1 MEARRERHVAI
12 LMEVIAPFGFA
23 TAGRIRFGR
32 GVAGDAVDAA
42 RAYGSRGL
50 IVRGAS
56 VAWVD
61 ELSRELTAA
70 GCDVTEVRSSGEP
83 SVDDVRS
90 AVAAGRGAQVV
101 LGVGGGAVIDLAKA
115 AAALIPSE
123 CDVMEHLEVVGGG
136 RPLQAAPLPMI
147 AIPTT
152 AGTGAEVT
160 KNAVIAVPEA
170 ARKVSLREVRMLP
183 RLALVDPAL
192 TDGAPRGVTL
202 GSGLDALVQVIEPYL
217 SNKANPLSDALCRAA
232 IPQGIAALKRLA
244 EGEDKAARD
253 ALAYVSLTGGLAL
266 ANAGLGAVHGL
277 AGVIGGRFNA
287 PHGLI
292 CGRLLGP
299 VLAANSRELG
309 ASVRFGEVQ
318 RWLSEGFNLPETDTF
333 DALAALLDSWRL
345 DRLNRWIPEGTDLGE
360 TAHEAAMSSS
370 MRANPCVLSQDALE
384 SCIRAAL

>member
-1 MEARRERHVAI
+1 
-12 LMEVIAPFGFA
+12 MEVIAPFGFA

-42 RAYGSRGL
+42 RAYGSRVL
-50 IVRGAS
+50 ILRGGS

-115 AAALIPSE
+115 AAALIPSD
-123 CDVMEHLEVVGGG
+123 CDVMEHLEVVGAGK
-136 RPLQAAPLPMI
+136 PLQADPLPMI
-147 AIPTT
+147 AVPTT

-160 KNAVIAVPEA
+160 KNAVIAVPKA
-170 ARKVSLREVRMLP
+170 ARKVSLRDDRMLP

-217 SNKANPLSDALCRAA
+217 SNKASPLSDALCRAA

-244 EGEDKAARD
+244 QGEEKAARD
-253 ALAYVSLTGGLAL
+253 SMAYVSLSGGLAL

-277 AGVIGGRFNA
+277 AGVIGGRFGA

-299 VLAANSRELG
+299 VLAANSNALG
-309 ASVRFGEVQ
+309 ASVRFSEVQ
-318 RWLSEGFNLPETDTF
+318 RLLAEGFDLPKTGTF
-333 DALAALLDSWRL
+333 DALAALLDDWGLERL
-345 DRLNRWIPEGTDLGE
+345 GRWISEGTDLGE
-360 TAHEAAMSSS
+360 TAHEAAASSS

-384 SCIRAAL
+384 TCIRAAL

>member
-1 MEARRERHVAI
+1 MS
-12 LMEVIAPFGFA
+12 PFGFA

-32 GVAGDAVDAA
+32 GVAGEAASAA
-42 RAYGSRGL
+42 RGYGRQVLLLRG
-50 IVRGAS
+50 GS

-61 ELSRELTAA
+61 ELVRDLAAA
-70 GCDVTEVRSSGEP
+70 GCEVSQLRSSGEP
-83 SVDDVRS
+83 SVDDVRA
-90 AVAAGRGAQVV
+90 AVAAGRGADVV

-136 RPLQAAPLPMI
+136 RPLQADPLPMI

-170 ARKVSLREVRMLP
+170 ARKVSLRDDRMLP

-217 SNKANPLSDALCRAA
+217 SSKANPLTDALCRAA
-232 IPQGIAALKRLA
+232 IPQGITALKRLA
-244 EGEDKAARD
+244 AGEDPAARD
-253 ALAYVSLTGGLAL
+253 ALAYVSLSGGLAL

-277 AGVIGGRFNA
+277 AGVIGGRFGA

-299 VLAANSRELG
+299 VLAANADALG
-309 ASVRFGEVQ
+309 VSARFTEVQ
-318 RWLSEGFNLPETDTF
+318 MWLSDGFDLPEEGTF
-333 DALAALLDSWRL
+333 DALTALLDDWGL
-345 DRLNRWIPEGTDLGE
+345 ERLNQWIPEDADLGE
-360 TAHEAAMSSS
+360 TAREAAASSS
-370 MRANPCVLSQDALE
+370 MRANPCVLEAETLE
-384 SCIRAAL
+384 ACIRAAM

>member
-1 MEARRERHVAI
+1 
-12 LMEVIAPFGFA
+12 MEVIAPFGFA

-32 GVAGDAVDAA
+32 GVAGEAIDAA
-42 RAYGSRGL
+42 RAYGCRVL
-50 IVRGAS
+50 IVRGGS

-83 SVDDVRS
+83 SVEDVRS
-90 AVAAGRGAQVV
+90 AVLAGRGAQVV

-123 CDVMEHLEVVGGG
+123 CDVMEHLEIVGAG

-170 ARKVSLREVRMLP
+170 ARKVSLRDVRMLP

-217 SNKANPLSDALCRAA
+217 SNKANPLSDALCRSA

-244 EGEDKAARD
+244 DGEDKAARD
-253 ALAYVSLTGGLAL
+253 ALAYVSLSGGLAL

-299 VLAANSRELG
+299 VLAANSRAFG
-309 ASVRFGEVQ
+309 ASLRFAEVQ
-318 RWLSEGFNLPETDTF
+318 RWLTVGFDLPKTDTF
-333 DALAALLDSWRL
+333 DAFAALLDGWGL

-370 MRANPCVLSQDALE
+370 MRANPCVLGQDALE
-384 SCIRAAL
+384 SCIRAAR

>member
-1 MEARRERHVAI
+1 MS
-12 LMEVIAPFGFA
+12 PFGFA

-32 GVAGDAVDAA
+32 GVAGEAASAA
-42 RAYGSRGL
+42 RGYGRQVLLLRG
-50 IVRGAS
+50 GS

-61 ELSRELTAA
+61 ELARDLAAA
-70 GCDVTEVRSSGEP
+70 GCEVTQLHGSGEP
-83 SVDDVRS
+83 SVDDVRA
-90 AVAAGRGAQVV
+90 AVAAGRGADVV

-123 CDVMEHLEVVGGG
+123 CDVMEHLEVVGAGK
-136 RPLQAAPLPMI
+136 PLQADPLPMI

-170 ARKVSLREVRMLP
+170 ARKVSLRDDRMLP

-217 SNKANPLSDALCRAA
+217 SSKANPLTDALCRAA

-244 EGEDKAARD
+244 AGEDQDARD
-253 ALAYVSLTGGLAL
+253 ALAYVSLSGGLAL

-277 AGVIGGRFNA
+277 AGVIGGRFAA

-299 VLAANSRELG
+299 VLAANADALG
-309 ASVRFGEVQ
+309 VSARFTEVQ
-318 RWLSEGFNLPETDTF
+318 MWLSDGFDLPEEGTF
-333 DALAALLDSWRL
+333 DALTAMLDDWGL
-345 DRLNRWIPEGTDLGE
+345 ERLNQWIPEDADLGE
-360 TAHEAAMSSS
+360 TAREAAASSS
-370 MRANPCVLSQDALE
+370 MRANPCVLEAETLE
-384 SCIRAAL
+384 ACIRAAM

>member
-1 MEARRERHVAI
+1 MQTI
-12 LMEVIAPFGFA
+12 SPFGFA

-32 GVAGDAVDAA
+32 GVAGEAASAA
-42 RAYGSRGL
+42 RGYGRQVLLLRG
-50 IVRGAS
+50 GS

-61 ELSRELTAA
+61 ELARDLAAA
-70 GCDVTEVRSSGEP
+70 GCEVTQLRGSGEP
-83 SVDDVRS
+83 SVDDVRA
-90 AVAAGRGAQVV
+90 AVAAGRGADVV

-123 CDVMEHLEVVGGG
+123 CDVMEHLEVVGAGK
-136 RPLQAAPLPMI
+136 PLQADPLPMI

-170 ARKVSLREVRMLP
+170 ARKVSLRDDRMLP

-217 SNKANPLSDALCRAA
+217 SSKANPLTDALCRAA

-244 EGEDKAARD
+244 AGEDQDARD
-253 ALAYVSLTGGLAL
+253 ALAYVSLSGGLAL

-277 AGVIGGRFNA
+277 AGVIGGRFAA

-299 VLAANSRELG
+299 VLAANADALG
-309 ASVRFGEVQ
+309 VSARFTEVQ
-318 RWLSEGFNLPETDTF
+318 MWLSDGFDLPEEGTF
-333 DALAALLDSWRL
+333 DALTAMLDDWGL
-345 DRLNRWIPEGTDLGE
+345 ERLNQWIPEDADLGE
-360 TAHEAAMSSS
+360 TAREAAASSS
-370 MRANPCVLSQDALE
+370 MRANPCVLEAETLE
-384 SCIRAAL
+384 ACIRAAM

>member
-1 MEARRERHVAI
+1 MS
-12 LMEVIAPFGFA
+12 PFGFA

-32 GVAGDAVDAA
+32 GVAGEAASAA
-42 RAYGSRGL
+42 RGYGRQVLLLRG
-50 IVRGAS
+50 GS

-61 ELSRELTAA
+61 ELARDLAAA
-70 GCDVTEVRSSGEP
+70 GCEVTQLRGSGEP
-83 SVDDVRS
+83 SVDDVRA
-90 AVAAGRGAQVV
+90 AVAAGRGADVV

-123 CDVMEHLEVVGGG
+123 CDVMEHLEVVGAGK
-136 RPLQAAPLPMI
+136 PLQADPLPMI

-170 ARKVSLREVRMLP
+170 ARKVSLRDDRMLP

-217 SNKANPLSDALCRAA
+217 SSKANPLTDALCRAA

-244 EGEDKAARD
+244 AGEDQDARD
-253 ALAYVSLTGGLAL
+253 ALAYVSLSGGLAL

-277 AGVIGGRFNA
+277 AGVIGGRFAA

-299 VLAANSRELG
+299 VLAANADALG
-309 ASVRFGEVQ
+309 VSARFTEVQ
-318 RWLSEGFNLPETDTF
+318 MWLSDGFDLPEEGTF
-333 DALAALLDSWRL
+333 DALTAMLDDWGL
-345 DRLNRWIPEGTDLGE
+345 ERLNQWIPEDADLGE
-360 TAHEAAMSSS
+360 TAREAAASSS
-370 MRANPCVLSQDALE
+370 MRANPCVLEAETLE
-384 SCIRAAL
+384 ACIRAAM

>member
-1 MEARRERHVAI
+1 MQRI
-12 LMEVIAPFGFA
+12 SPFGFA

-32 GVAGDAVDAA
+32 GVAGEAASAA
-42 RAYGSRGL
+42 RAYGRQVLLLRG
-50 IVRGAS
+50 GS

-61 ELSRELTAA
+61 ELARDLAAA
-70 GCDVTEVRSSGEP
+70 GCEVTQSRGSGEP
-83 SVDDVRS
+83 SVKDVRA
-90 AVAAGRGAQVV
+90 AVAAGRGADVV

-136 RPLQAAPLPMI
+136 RPLQADPLPMI

-170 ARKVSLREVRMLP
+170 ARKVSLRDDRMLP

-217 SNKANPLSDALCRAA
+217 SSKANPLTDALCRAA

-244 EGEDKAARD
+244 EGEDQAARD
-253 ALAYVSLTGGLAL
+253 ALAYVSLSGGLAL

-277 AGVIGGRFNA
+277 AGVIGGRFGA

-299 VLAANSRELG
+299 VLAANADVLG
-309 ASVRFGEVQ
+309 VSARFTEVQ
-318 RWLSEGFNLPETDTF
+318 RWLSDGFDLPQTGTF
-333 DALAALLDSWRL
+333 DALSDLLDNWGL
-345 DRLNRWIPEGTDLGE
+345 DRLDRWIPEEADLGE
-360 TAHEAAMSSS
+360 TAREAAASSS
-370 MRANPCVLSQDALE
+370 MRANPCVLETEALE
-384 SCIRAAL
+384 ACIRAAM

>member
-32 GVAGDAVDAA
+32 GVAGEAVDAA
-42 RAYGSRGL
+42 RAYGSRVL
-50 IVRGAS
+50 IVRGGS

-123 CDVMEHLEVVGGG
+123 CDVMEHLEIVGAG

-170 ARKVSLREVRMLP
+170 ARKVSLRDVRMLP

-217 SNKANPLSDALCRAA
+217 SNKANPLSDALCRSA

-253 ALAYVSLTGGLAL
+253 AL

-299 VLAANSRELG
+299 VLAANSRALG
-309 ASVRFGEVQ
+309 ASVRFAEVQ
-318 RWLSEGFNLPETDTF
+318 RWLTEGFNLPKTDTF
-333 DALAALLDSWRL
+333 DALAALLDGWGL

-370 MRANPCVLSQDALE
+370 MRANPCVLGQDALE
-384 SCIRAAL
+384 SCIRAAR

>member
-1 MEARRERHVAI
+1 MQRNS
-12 LMEVIAPFGFA
+12 PFGFA

-32 GVAGDAVDAA
+32 GVAGEAATAA
-42 RAYGSRGL
+42 RGYGRQVLLLRG
-50 IVRGAS
+50 GS

-61 ELSRELTAA
+61 ELARDLAAA
-70 GCDVTEVRSSGEP
+70 GCEVTQLRSSGEP
-83 SVDDVRS
+83 SVEDVRA

-115 AAALIPSE
+115 AAALIPSD
-123 CDVMEHLEVVGGG
+123 CDVMEHLEVVGAGL
-136 RPLQAAPLPMI
+136 PLQADPLPMI

-160 KNAVIAVPEA
+160 KNAVIAVPDA
-170 ARKVSLREVRMLP
+170 ARKVSLRDDRLLP

-217 SNKANPLSDALCRAA
+217 SSKANPLSDALCRAA

-244 EGEDKAARD
+244 AGEVPAARD
-253 ALAYVSLTGGLAL
+253 AMAYVSLSGGLAL

-277 AGVIGGRFNA
+277 AGVIGGQFGA

-299 VLAANSRELG
+299 ALAANSDVLG
-309 ASVRFGEVQ
+309 ASRRFSEVQ
-318 RWLSEGFNLPETDTF
+318 TWLAEGFDLPETGTF
-333 DALAALLDSWRL
+333 TALSALLDDWGL
-345 DRLNRWIPEGTDLGE
+345 ERLNRWIPEGTDLGE
-360 TAHEAAMSSS
+360 TAQEAAASSS
-370 MRANPCVLSQDALE
+370 MRANPCALSQDALE
-384 SCIRAAL
+384 NCIRAAL

>member
-12 LMEVIAPFGFA
+12 LMEGIAAFGFA

-32 GVAGDAVDAA
+32 GTATEAVDAA
-42 RAYGSRGL
+42 LSFGRRVLILRG
-50 IVRGAS
+50 GS

-61 ELSRELTAA
+61 ELSRDLTAA

-83 SVDDVRS
+83 SVEDVRS
-90 AVAAGRGAQVV
+90 AALAGRGAQLV

-115 AAALIPSE
+115 AAALIPSD
-123 CDVMEHLEVVGGG
+123 CDVMEHLEVVGAGK
-136 RPLQAAPLPMI
+136 PLQADPLPMI

-160 KNAVIAVPEA
+160 KNAVIAVTQA
-170 ARKVSLREVRMLP
+170 ARKVSLRDDRMLP

-217 SNKANPLSDALCRAA
+217 SSKANPLSDALCRAA

-244 EGEDKAARD
+244 EGEDPAARD
-253 ALAYVSLTGGLAL
+253 AMAYVSLSGGLAL

-277 AGVIGGRFNA
+277 AGVIGGQFGA

-299 VLAANSRELG
+299 VLAANSDVLG
-309 ASVRFGEVQ
+309 ASRRFSEVQ
-318 RWLSEGFNLPETDTF
+318 TWLAEGFDLPETGTF
-333 DALAALLDSWRL
+333 TALSALLDDWGL
-345 DRLNRWIPEGTDLGE
+345 ERLNRWIPEGTDLVE
-360 TAHEAAMSSS
+360 TAQEAAASSS
-370 MRANPCVLSQDALE
+370 MRANPCALSQDALE
-384 SCIRAAL
+384 NCIRAAL

>member
-1 MEARRERHVAI
+1 MS
-12 LMEVIAPFGFA
+12 PFGFA

-32 GVAGDAVDAA
+32 GVAGEAASAA
-42 RAYGSRGL
+42 RAYGRQVLLLRG
-50 IVRGAS
+50 GS

-61 ELSRELTAA
+61 ELARDLAAA
-70 GCDVTEVRSSGEP
+70 GCEVTQLRGSGEP
-83 SVDDVRS
+83 SVDDVRA

-123 CDVMEHLEVVGGG
+123 CDVMEHLEVVGAGK
-136 RPLQAAPLPMI
+136 PLQADPLPMI

-160 KNAVIAVPEA
+160 KNAVIAVPDAE
-170 ARKVSLREVRMLP
+170 RKVSLRDDRMLP

-217 SNKANPLSDALCRAA
+217 SSKANPLTDALCRAA

-244 EGEDKAARD
+244 EGEEQAARN
-253 ALAYVSLTGGLAL
+253 ALAYVSLSGGLAL

-277 AGVIGGRFNA
+277 AGVIGGRFGA

-299 VLAANSRELG
+299 VLAANRDAMG
-309 ASVRFGEVQ
+309 ASDRFSEVQ
-318 RWLSEGFNLPETDTF
+318 MWLSDGFDLPEEGTF
-333 DALAALLDSWRL
+333 DALTAMLDDWGLERL
-345 DRLNRWIPEGTDLGE
+345 KHWIPEDADLGE
-360 TAHEAAMSSS
+360 TAREAAASSS
-370 MRANPCVLSQDALE
+370 MRANPCVLEAETLE
-384 SCIRAAL
+384 ACIRAAM

>member
-1 MEARRERHVAI
+1 MS
-12 LMEVIAPFGFA
+12 PFGFA

-32 GVAGDAVDAA
+32 GVAGGAVTAA
-42 RAYGSRGL
+42 RGYGRQVLLLRGS
-50 IVRGAS
+50 S
-56 VAWVD
+56 VTWVD
-61 ELSRELTAA
+61 ELARDLAAA
-70 GCDVTEVRSSGEP
+70 GCEVTQFCGGGEP
-83 SVDDVRS
+83 SVEDVRA
-90 AVAAGRGAQVV
+90 AVTAGRDADVV

-123 CDVMEHLEVVGGG
+123 CDVMEHLEVVGAGK
-136 RPLQAAPLPMI
+136 PLQADPLPMI

-170 ARKVSLREVRMLP
+170 ARKVSLRDDRMLP

-217 SNKANPLSDALCRAA
+217 SSKANPLSDALCRAA

-244 EGEDKAARD
+244 EGEDPAARD
-253 ALAYVSLTGGLAL
+253 ALAYVSLSGGLAL

-277 AGVIGGRFNA
+277 AGVIGGRFGT

-299 VLAANSRELG
+299 VLAANRDAIG
-309 ASVRFGEVQ
+309 ASTRFSEVQ
-318 RWLSEGFNLPETDTF
+318 MWLSDGFDLPEDGTF
-333 DALAALLDSWRL
+333 KALTAMLDDWGL
-345 DRLNRWIPEGTDLGE
+345 DRLNRWIPEDADLGE
-360 TAHEAAMSSS
+360 TAREAAASSS
-370 MRANPCVLSQDALE
+370 MRANPCVLEAETLE
-384 SCIRAAL
+384 ACIRAAI

>member
-1 MEARRERHVAI
+1 MQAI
-12 LMEVIAPFGFA
+12 SPFGFA

-32 GVAGDAVDAA
+32 GVAGEAASAA
-42 RAYGSRGL
+42 RGYGRQVLLLRG
-50 IVRGAS
+50 GS

-61 ELSRELTAA
+61 ELARDLAAA
-70 GCDVTEVRSSGEP
+70 GCEVTQLRGSGEP
-83 SVDDVRS
+83 SVEDVRA
-90 AVAAGRGAQVV
+90 AVAAGRGADVV

-123 CDVMEHLEVVGGG
+123 CDVMEHLEVVGAGK
-136 RPLQAAPLPMI
+136 PLQADPLPMI

-170 ARKVSLREVRMLP
+170 ARKVSLRDDRMLP

-217 SNKANPLSDALCRAA
+217 SSKANPLTDALCRAA

-244 EGEDKAARD
+244 AGEDQDARD
-253 ALAYVSLTGGLAL
+253 ALAYVSLSGGLAL

-277 AGVIGGRFNA
+277 AGVIGGCFGA

-299 VLAANSRELG
+299 VLAANSDAMG
-309 ASVRFGEVQ
+309 ASDRFSEVQ
-318 RWLSEGFNLPETDTF
+318 MWLSDGFGLPQEGTF
-333 DALAALLDSWRL
+333 DALTAMLDDWGL
-345 DRLNRWIPEGTDLGE
+345 ERLNQWIPEDADLGE
-360 TAHEAAMSSS
+360 TAREAAASSS
-370 MRANPCVLSQDALE
+370 MRANPCVLEAETLE
-384 SCIRAAL
+384 ACIRAAM

>member
-1 MEARRERHVAI
+1 MEG
-12 LMEVIAPFGFA
+12 IAAFGFA

-32 GVAGDAVDAA
+32 GTVSEAVDAA
-42 RAYGSRGL
+42 LSHGRRVLILRG
-50 IVRGAS
+50 GS

-61 ELSRELTAA
+61 ELSRDLTAA

-83 SVDDVRS
+83 SVEDVRS
-90 AVAAGRGAQVV
+90 AVAAGRGAQMV

-123 CDVMEHLEVVGGG
+123 CDVMEHLEVVGAGK
-136 RPLQAAPLPMI
+136 PLQADPLPMI

-170 ARKVSLREVRMLP
+170 ARKVSLRDDRMLP

-217 SNKANPLSDALCRAA
+217 SSKANPLSDALCRAA
-232 IPQGIAALKRLA
+232 IPQGIAALTRLA
-244 EGEDKAARD
+244 AGEDPAARD
-253 ALAYVSLTGGLAL
+253 AMAYVSLSGGLAL

-277 AGVIGGRFNA
+277 AGVIGGQFGA

-299 VLAANSRELG
+299 VLAANSDVLG
-309 ASVRFGEVQ
+309 ASRRFSEVQ
-318 RWLSEGFNLPETDTF
+318 TWLAEGFDLPETGTF
-333 DALAALLDSWRL
+333 TALSALLDDWGL
-345 DRLNRWIPEGTDLGE
+345 ERLNRWIPEGTDLAE
-360 TAHEAAMSSS
+360 TAQEAAASSS
-370 MRANPCVLSQDALE
+370 MRANPCALSQDALE
-384 SCIRAAL
+384 NCIRAAL

>member
-1 MEARRERHVAI
+1 
-12 LMEVIAPFGFA
+12 MEVIAPFGFA

-32 GVAGDAVDAA
+32 GVAGDAADAA
-42 RAYGSRGL
+42 RAYGSRVL
-50 IVRGAS
+50 ILRGGS

-123 CDVMEHLEVVGGG
+123 CDVMEYLEVVGAGK
-136 RPLQAAPLPMI
+136 RLQADPLPMI
-147 AIPTT
+147 AVPTT

-160 KNAVIAVPEA
+160 KNAVIAVPKA
-170 ARKVSLREVRMLP
+170 ARKVSLRDDRMLP

-217 SNKANPLSDALCRAA
+217 SNKASPLSDALCRAA

-244 EGEDKAARD
+244 HGEDKAARD
-253 ALAYVSLTGGLAL
+253 AMAYVSLSGGLAL

-277 AGVIGGRFNA
+277 AGVIGGRFGA

-299 VLAANSRELG
+299 VLAANSNALG
-309 ASVRFGEVQ
+309 ASARFSEVQ
-318 RWLSEGFNLPETDTF
+318 RLLAEGFDLPKTGTF
-333 DALAALLDSWRL
+333 DALAALLDDWGLERL
-345 DRLNRWIPEGTDLGE
+345 GRWIAEGTDLGE
-360 TAHEAAMSSS
+360 TAHEAAASSS

-384 SCIRAAL
+384 TCIRAAL

>member
-1 MEARRERHVAI
+1 MQR
-12 LMEVIAPFGFA
+12 MSPFGFA

-32 GVAGDAVDAA
+32 GVAGEAASAA
-42 RAYGSRGL
+42 RGYGRQVLLLRG
-50 IVRGAS
+50 GS

-61 ELSRELTAA
+61 ELVRDLAAA
-70 GCDVTEVRSSGEP
+70 GCEVSQLRSSGEP
-83 SVDDVRS
+83 SVDDVRA
-90 AVAAGRGAQVV
+90 AVAAGRGADVV

-136 RPLQAAPLPMI
+136 RPLQADPLPMI

-170 ARKVSLREVRMLP
+170 ARKVSLRDDRMLP

-217 SNKANPLSDALCRAA
+217 SSKANPLTDALCRAA
-232 IPQGIAALKRLA
+232 IPQGITALKRLA
-244 EGEDKAARD
+244 AGEDPAARD
-253 ALAYVSLTGGLAL
+253 ALAYVSLSGGLAL

-277 AGVIGGRFNA
+277 AGVIGGRFGA

-299 VLAANSRELG
+299 VLAANADALG
-309 ASVRFGEVQ
+309 VSARFTEVQ
-318 RWLSEGFNLPETDTF
+318 MWLSDGFDLPEEGTF
-333 DALAALLDSWRL
+333 DALTALLDDWGL
-345 DRLNRWIPEGTDLGE
+345 ERLNQWIPEDADLGE
-360 TAHEAAMSSS
+360 TAREAAASSS
-370 MRANPCVLSQDALE
+370 MRANPCVLEAETLE
-384 SCIRAAL
+384 ACIRAAM

>member
-1 MEARRERHVAI
+1 MQR
-12 LMEVIAPFGFA
+12 MSPFGFA

-32 GVAGDAVDAA
+32 GVAGEAASAA
-42 RAYGSRGL
+42 RGYGRQVLLLRG
-50 IVRGAS
+50 GS

-61 ELSRELTAA
+61 ELVRDLAAA
-70 GCDVTEVRSSGEP
+70 GCEVSQLRSSGEP
-83 SVDDVRS
+83 SVDDVRA
-90 AVAAGRGAQVV
+90 AVAAGRGADVV

-170 ARKVSLREVRMLP
+170 ARKVSLRDDRMLP

-217 SNKANPLSDALCRAA
+217 SSKANPLTDALCRAA
-232 IPQGIAALKRLA
+232 IPQGITALKRLA
-244 EGEDKAARD
+244 AGEDPAARD
-253 ALAYVSLTGGLAL
+253 ALAYVSLSGGLAL

-277 AGVIGGRFNA
+277 AGVIGGRFGA

-299 VLAANSRELG
+299 VLAANADALG
-309 ASVRFGEVQ
+309 VSARFTEVQ
-318 RWLSEGFNLPETDTF
+318 MWLSDGFDLPEEGTF
-333 DALAALLDSWRL
+333 DALTALLDDWGL
-345 DRLNRWIPEGTDLGE
+345 ERLNQWIPEDADLGE
-360 TAHEAAMSSS
+360 TAREAAASSS
-370 MRANPCVLSQDALE
+370 MRANPCVLEAETLE
-384 SCIRAAL
+384 ACIRAAM

>member
-32 GVAGDAVDAA
+32 GVAGEAVDAA
-42 RAYGSRGL
+42 RAYGSRVL
-50 IVRGAS
+50 IVRGGS

-123 CDVMEHLEVVGGG
+123 CDVMEHLEVVGAG

-160 KNAVIAVPEA
+160 KNAVIAVPKA
-170 ARKVSLREVRMLP
+170 ARKVSLRDDRMLP

-217 SNKANPLSDALCRAA
+217 SNKANPLSDALCRSA

-253 ALAYVSLTGGLAL
+253 ALAYVSLSGGLAL

-299 VLAANSRELG
+299 VLAANSRALG
-309 ASVRFGEVQ
+309 ASLRFAEVQ
-318 RWLSEGFNLPETDTF
+318 RWLSEGFDLPKTDTF
-333 DALAALLDSWRL
+333 DALAALLDGWGL

-370 MRANPCVLSQDALE
+370 MRANPCVLGQDALE
-384 SCIRAAL
+384 SCIRAAR

>member
-1 MEARRERHVAI
+1 MQRI
-12 LMEVIAPFGFA
+12 SPFGFA

-32 GVAGDAVDAA
+32 GVAGEAASAA
-42 RAYGSRGL
+42 RGYGRQVLLLRG
-50 IVRGAS
+50 GS

-61 ELSRELTAA
+61 ELARDLAAA
-70 GCDVTEVRSSGEP
+70 GCEVTQLRGSGEP
-83 SVDDVRS
+83 SVDDVRA
-90 AVAAGRGAQVV
+90 AVAAGRGADVV

-136 RPLQAAPLPMI
+136 KPLQADPLPMI

-170 ARKVSLREVRMLP
+170 ARKVSLRDDRMLP

-217 SNKANPLSDALCRAA
+217 SSKANPLTDALCRAA
-232 IPQGIAALKRLA
+232 IPQGITALKRLA
-244 EGEDKAARD
+244 AGEDPAARD
-253 ALAYVSLTGGLAL
+253 ALAYVSLSGGLAL

-277 AGVIGGRFNA
+277 AGVIGGRFGA

-299 VLAANSRELG
+299 VLAANRDAIG
-309 ASVRFGEVQ
+309 ATTRFSEVQ
-318 RWLSEGFNLPETDTF
+318 MWLSDGFGLPEEGRF
-333 DALAALLDSWRL
+333 DALTAMLDDWGL
-345 DRLNRWIPEGTDLGE
+345 DRLNQWIPEDADLGE
-360 TAHEAAMSSS
+360 TAREAAASSS
-370 MRANPCVLSQDALE
+370 MRANPCVLEAETLE
-384 SCIRAAL
+384 ACIRAAI

>member
-1 MEARRERHVAI
+1 MQRNS
-12 LMEVIAPFGFA
+12 PFGFA

-32 GVAGDAVDAA
+32 GVAGEAATAA
-42 RAYGSRGL
+42 RGYGRQVLLLRG
-50 IVRGAS
+50 GS

-61 ELSRELTAA
+61 ELARDLAAA
-70 GCDVTEVRSSGEP
+70 GCEVTQLRSSGEP
-83 SVDDVRS
+83 SVEDVRA

-115 AAALIPSE
+115 AAALIPSD
-123 CDVMEHLEVVGGG
+123 CDVMEHLEVVGAGL
-136 RPLQAAPLPMI
+136 PLQADPLPMI

-160 KNAVIAVPEA
+160 KNAVIAVPDA
-170 ARKVSLREVRMLP
+170 ARKVSLRDDRMLP
-183 RLALVDPAL
+183 RLALVDSAL

-217 SNKANPLSDALCRAA
+217 SSKANPLSDALCRAA

-244 EGEDKAARD
+244 EGEDQAARD
-253 ALAYVSLTGGLAL
+253 ALAYVSLSGGLAL

-277 AGVIGGRFNA
+277 AGVIGGQFGA

-299 VLAANSRELG
+299 VLAANADVLG
-309 ASVRFGEVQ
+309 VSARFPEVQ
-318 RWLSEGFNLPETDTF
+318 RWLSDGFDLPEDGTF
-333 DALAALLDSWRL
+333 KALTAMLDDWEL
-345 DRLNRWIPEGTDLGE
+345 DRLDRWIPEDADLTE
-360 TAHEAAMSSS
+360 TAREAAASSS
-370 MRANPCVLSQDALE
+370 MRANPCVLKAEILE
-384 SCIRAAL
+384 ACIRAAM

>member
-1 MEARRERHVAI
+1 MS
-12 LMEVIAPFGFA
+12 PFGFA

-32 GVAGDAVDAA
+32 GVAGEAASAA
-42 RAYGSRGL
+42 RGYGRQVLLLRG
-50 IVRGAS
+50 GS

-61 ELSRELTAA
+61 ELARDLAAA
-70 GCDVTEVRSSGEP
+70 GCEVTQLRGSGEP
-83 SVDDVRS
+83 SVEDVRA
-90 AVAAGRGAQVV
+90 AVAAGRGADVV

-123 CDVMEHLEVVGGG
+123 CDVMEHLEVVGAGK
-136 RPLQAAPLPMI
+136 PLQADPLPMI

-170 ARKVSLREVRMLP
+170 ARKVSLRDDRMLP

-217 SNKANPLSDALCRAA
+217 SSKANPLTDALCRAA

-244 EGEDKAARD
+244 AGEDPAARD
-253 ALAYVSLTGGLAL
+253 ALAYVSLSGGLAL

-277 AGVIGGRFNA
+277 AGVIGGRFGA

-299 VLAANSRELG
+299 VLAANRDAMG
-309 ASVRFGEVQ
+309 ASTRFSEVQ
-318 RWLSEGFNLPETDTF
+318 MWLSDGFDLPADGTF
-333 DALAALLDSWRL
+333 KALTAMLDDWGL
-345 DRLNRWIPEGTDLGE
+345 DRLNRWIPEDADLGE
-360 TAHEAAMSSS
+360 TAREAAASSS
-370 MRANPCVLSQDALE
+370 MRANPCVLEAETLE
-384 SCIRAAL
+384 ACIRAAM